1 MNQLNPKILLIAGG
15 PIDPEVLEAEL
26 SKQPDLIIAVDS
38 GGKILSKLQKK
49 PDYLIGDFDSLPQ
62 STLELLISQGTEVLR
77 YPTNKD
83 YTDLELALEHAI
95 TLGAKEVRIVGG
107 LGARM
112 DHCLANI
119 GLLVNA
125 LEKGV
130 RATLLDYH
138 HEMLVIDQSVALE
151 PRQDWAVSL
160 VPLTSEV
167 TGVTTTNLAFPLI
180 GETLYFK
187 HSRGIHNQFIGKPAK
202 VSIDSG
208 ILLVIYFRED
218 LQIQ

>member
-1 MNQLNPKILLIAGG
+1 MNQFNKKVLIVAGG
-15 PIDPEVLEAEL
+15 PIETEVLEAEL
-26 SKQPDLIIAVDS
+26 SKKPNLIIAVDS
-38 GGKILSKLQKK
+38 GGKILLNLEKK

-62 STLELLISQGTEVLR
+62 STLEQLISQGTEVFK
-77 YPTNKD
+77 YPANKD
-83 YTDLELALEHAI
+83 YTDLELALGHAI

-107 LGARM
+107 LGARL

-130 RATLLDYH
+130 RATLIDYH
-138 HEMLVIDQSVALE
+138 HEMFVIDQSAAIE
-151 PRQDWAVSL
+151 PRQGWAVSL
-160 VPLTSEV
+160 VPLTPEV
-167 TGVTTTNLAFPLI
+167 MGVTTTNLAFPLI

-187 HSRGIHNQFIGKPAK
+187 HSRGIHNQFTGKPAK

-218 LQIQ
+218 YQI